1 MSKLLIGI
9 ILCLIIFQIENTEM
23 LFGKLING
31 IFPCIENPTN
41 SLPCYSNY
49 DFCLMFLLLLIGLIL
64 LGILIFKIN
73 KQKKINYPLESD

>member
-9 ILCLIIFQIENTEM
+9 ILCLIIFQIENTKM

-31 IFPCIENPTN
+31 IFPCIEKPAD
-41 SLPCYSNY
+41 SFPCYSNY
-49 DFCLMFLLLLIGLIL
+49 DFCLMFLLLSIGLIL

-73 KQKKINYPLESD
+73 KQKKI